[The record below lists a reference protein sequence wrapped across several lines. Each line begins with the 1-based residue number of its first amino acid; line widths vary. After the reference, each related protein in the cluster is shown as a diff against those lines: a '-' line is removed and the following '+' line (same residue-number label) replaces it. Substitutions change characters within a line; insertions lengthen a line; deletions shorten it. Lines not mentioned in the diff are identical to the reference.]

1 MIGKVIEG
9 RYTGASVHKL
19 PDKNILFIVTEKG
32 NKVALSKSNV
42 ISIDDITEQ
51 YSSDYRKV
59 LMVMWNDFETS
70 ILQLG
75 ITPQN
80 KPVNNTVSNP
90 MTMHSQEN
98 RSHSITP
105 QTHSGRNNVISSE
118 KHSSVPIGNA
128 NGRDRKSAK
137 FSERDYSKD
146 EKHRKPKKSVK
157 QTRTDSSDIPS
168 TSTGGVGTKIIL
180 LWLCIGLLLVGVFF
194 KATVMNTPTEED
206 ILVNR
211 IEAFNLL
218 HSTLT
223 QESDLS
229 DAEQEKMIA
238 AYAKDAGLSYQAQD
252 PFSKTFVDEYI
263 ATYSVHAFVE
273 KLYTIYEDEFYRWD
287 CTEIG
292 NEVKCEYQMF
302 NNMLI
307 YALETNGIELMTVSL
322 PSEGSAGFYADYP
335 EMVPET
341 TSTEKRGKFF
351 NSSGENVHYETKTC
365 TTTGSAHGDFA
376 TMREEGYSYDEGRY
390 EWKNG
395 VFYDELPSWKPYDN
409 TFYYYKGVRL
419 GKINLSTTQYFVLD
433 NAAYFLLSPESCA
446 RGEHGRRTWLKVE
459 VDEEALAEQMRRIN
473 IFKDAAKEEMRTF
486 IPEVLKEN
494 GMNALYEAAC
504 KPEVWDSLTV
514 TYPQEKTTDEQFS
527 IDAVYSV
534 KIGGEYVVLTAQ
546 LTGSLSDNSF
556 DILVVGIDVSN
567 DADLYLDSATPELT
581 YATAEALLA
590 EGKTIEA
597 AMAFGQASS
606 YSDAAERSFELW
618 NNMLKPDY
626 IGAGSSHVVALTE
639 DGSVTGIGNINF
651 KDNDIFAWK
660 NIRTLSVG
668 NFHTVG
674 LTDDGK
680 VVAVGN
686 GIMSN
691 SDLFNWEN
699 IVAISSGYGYT
710 MGLKN
715 DGTVVTASHDYYA
728 QYDTTK
734 WTNIMAI
741 SAGYEHAVGLRV
753 NGTVVAVGDNE
764 FGECDVSQWTDIVAV
779 SAGQHFTIGLKSD
792 GTVVA
797 TGDHGFGQC
806 DVSQWS
812 NIIAISAGA
821 YHTVGLKADGT
832 VVATEWRKP
841 SQYPNMRYNGQSNV
855 NDWRNVVSISAGWDY
870 TIGLK
875 ADGTVVAVGE
885 NDYGQCDV
893 NTLPKI
899 KTS

>member
-19 PDKNILFIVTEKG
+19 PDKNILFIVTENG

-105 QTHSGRNNVISSE
+105 QAHSERNNGISSE

-157 QTRTDSSDIPS
+157 QTHTDSSDIPS
-168 TSTGGVGTKIIL
+168 TSTVGVGTKIIL
-180 LWLCIGLLLVGVFF
+180 LWLCVGLLLVGVFF

-273 KLYTIYEDEFYRWD
+273 KLYAIYDDEYYRWD

-292 NEVKCEYQMF
+292 NEIKCEYQML
-302 NNMLI
+302 NDMLI
-307 YALETNGIELMTVSL
+307 YALEANGIELMTVSL
-322 PSEGSAGFYADYP
+322 PPEGSAGFYADYP
-335 EMVPET
+335 EEVPE
-341 TSTEKRGKFF
+341 SKVFEKSGKF
-351 NSSGENVHYETKTC
+351 NSGSGADIYTDTKTC
-365 TTTGSAHGDFA
+365 TTVGTAHGDFA
-376 TMREEGYSYDEGRY
+376 TMREEGYSYDEGEYGWR
-390 EWKNG
+390 NG
-395 VFYDELPSWKPYDN
+395 VFYDTRPSWKYYDN

-433 NAAYFLLSPESCA
+433 DATYFLLSPENCS
-446 RGEHGRRTWLKVE
+446 RGEHGRREWLKVE
-459 VDEEALAEQMRRIN
+459 VDEEALAEQVRRIN
-473 IFKDAAKEEMRTF
+473 IIKDAATEEMRTF

-527 IDAVYSV
+527 INAVYSV
-534 KIGGEYVVLTAQ
+534 RIGGEYVVLNAQ
-546 LTGSLSDNSF
+546 LTGNLSKNSF
-556 DILVVGIDVSN
+556 DIAAIGMDVSN
-567 DADLYLDSATPELT
+567 DADLYLDGATQELT

-590 EGKTIEA
+590 EGKNLEA
-597 AMAFGQASS
+597 AMAFGRLGD
-606 YSDAAERSFELW
+606 YSDAQTRSRELW
-618 NNMLKPDY
+618 ASNAAHHTVAFGYNHIIALKED
-626 IGAGSSHVVALTE
+626 GTVVAAGDNTNGQCDVSEWQDVIAVAAVEYASLGLKS
-639 DGSVTGIGNINF
+639 DGTVYATGRCNYNSIL
-651 KDNDIFAWK
+651 KDVSSW
-660 NIRTLSVG
+660 
-668 NFHTVG
+668 
-674 LTDDGK
+674 TD
-680 VVAVGN
+680 
-686 GIMSN
+686 
-691 SDLFNWEN
+691 
-699 IVAISSGYGYT
+699 IVAISISDGIVGI
-710 MGLKN
+710 KS
-715 DGTVVTASHDYYA
+715 DGTVVTTYGIEDDQKIANWRNIVA
-728 QYDTTK
+728 IDTEHNHTIGL
-734 WTNIMAI
+734 TIDGYVVG
-741 SAGYEHAVGLRV
+741 AGYSKEGQIHVSDWNDVVGIATGEDYSVGLKSD
-753 NGTVVAVGDNE
+753 GTVYATGQNR
-764 FGECDVSQWTDIVAV
+764 FGERNVSSWQDIVSIRAD
-779 SAGQHFTIGLKSD
+779 SCASYGLKSD

-797 TGDHGFGQC
+797 TGDNSDGNLN
-806 DVSQWS
+806 VREWK
-812 NIIAISAGA
+812 NIVAIESGPFNLAGI
-821 YHTVGLKADGT
+821 TSDGT
-832 VVATEWRKP
+832 LIVIGDNEDGVCNASGWTEIKL
-841 SQYPNMRYNGQSNV
+841 PN
-855 NDWRNVVSISAGWDY
+855 
-870 TIGLK
+870 
-875 ADGTVVAVGE
+875 
-885 NDYGQCDV
+885 
-893 NTLPKI
+893 
-899 KTS
+899 